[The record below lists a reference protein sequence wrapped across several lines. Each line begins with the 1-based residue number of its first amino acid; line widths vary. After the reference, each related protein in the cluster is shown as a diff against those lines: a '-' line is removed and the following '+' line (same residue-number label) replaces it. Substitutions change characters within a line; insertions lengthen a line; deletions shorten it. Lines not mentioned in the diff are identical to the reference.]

1 MARRLPCGRQGCRPV
16 AAAVLTSQARR
27 SARLCALRAWPLA
40 PSVASRLNTAF
51 GEDEINESDTRTAG
65 FDAMSVS
72 GDAGLA
78 SGESDSL
85 AALAGGP
92 ARGGSAPRD
101 EPVRTL
107 TIVGVALRIS
117 PRRDEKIPCNKRDA
131 GMSRDAGMRIH
142 KQTLLSESNHIPNRA
157 ASREVQVLYKPF
169 PPAIPGNRPFRFPT
183 MQAVD

>member
-1 MARRLPCGRQGCRPV
+1 M
-16 AAAVLTSQARR
+16 
-27 SARLCALRAWPLA
+27 A

-117 PRRDEKIPCNKRDA
+117 PRRDEKIPCNNDVLVTNEMQVCHVMLGCASTNKPFYLNQIIYRIA
-131 GMSRDAGMRIH
+131 PLREKCKCCTSRFRPPSRAIGLFAFQPCKPLIN
-142 KQTLLSESNHIPNRA
+142 QLLSPKTRSTWGLG
-157 ASREVQVLYKPF
+157 VVK
-169 PPAIPGNRPFRFPT
+169 
-183 MQAVD
+183 